1 MPISFRHA
9 VLPNGLTIIGEVD
22 PDAHTAAAG
31 FFVRTGSRDE
41 TPDVMGVSHFLEHMM
56 FKGTQDLTSDDINRA
71 FDELGARNNAY
82 TSSEV
87 TCFHAAALP
96 ERAGETVDLLGRMMR
111 PALRAEDFAT
121 EKSVILEEIA
131 MYEDNPFS
139 VLYEQTMEK
148 HYGKHPLG
156 HRVIGTK
163 ETVSALTPER
173 MRAYFEGRY
182 SADNTVLSVA
192 GRVDFDPLVE
202 RAATRCSAWAS
213 TRPGRDAT
221 PPPTPGGSF
230 EVKDPKVNRAYLL
243 ALAPAP
249 SVGDDRRYAAAML
262 AQILGATD
270 NSRLHWAL
278 VETGIAE
285 DAQAG
290 VDAHDGAG
298 EYFVY
303 ASGDPAAM
311 GRIWDT
317 LRTEMDGLIASV
329 TEEDLERLRNKIATA
344 ATLAGERPAGRMDRL
359 GRVWSSLR
367 CYRPLDEELERIK
380 RVTLDELREV
390 HEAFPIRPHTVGRLS
405 GASA

>member
-1 MPISFRHA
+1 MIFRHA
-9 VLPNGLTIIGEVD
+9 VLPNGLTVIAEVD
-22 PDAHTAAAG
+22 ADAHTAAAG

-41 TPDVMGVSHFLEHMM
+41 TRELMGVSHFLEHMM
-56 FKGTQDLTSDDINRA
+56 FKGTEDLTSDDINRA

-82 TSSEV
+82 TSSEI
-87 TCFHAAALP
+87 TCFHATSLP
-96 ERAGETVDLLGRMMR
+96 ERLPEAADLLARMMR
-111 PALRAEDFAT
+111 PALRPEDFTT

-139 VLYEQTMEK
+139 VLYELTMEQ
-148 HYGKHPLG
+148 HYGRHPLG

-173 MRAYFEGRY
+173 MRAYFQARY
-182 SADNTVLSVA
+182 SADNTVVALA
-192 GRVDFDPLVE
+192 GRIDFDAMVQAL
-202 RAATRCSAWAS
+202 AARCGAWTPA
-213 TRPGRDAT
+213 RPGRDLS
-221 PPPTPGGSF
+221 PPPTPGGEF
-230 EVKDPKVNRAYLL
+230 ERRDPKVNRAYLL

-278 VETGIAE
+278 VEPGIAE

-290 VDAHDGAG
+290 VDAHDGSG
-298 EYFVY
+298 EYYIY
-303 ASGDPAAM
+303 ASGSPEALD
-311 GRIWDT
+311 RIWDT
-317 LRTEMDGLIASV
+317 ARAEMDRLIDSV
-329 TEEDLERLRNKIATA
+329 TEDDLERLRNKIATA

-359 GRVWSSLR
+359 GRLWTSLR
-367 CYRPLDEELERIK
+367 CYRPLDEELERIR

-390 HEAFPIRPHTVGRLS
+390 HEAFPIRPRTVGRLI
-405 GASA
+405 GAAN